1 MQEKNVKSFLQGA
14 YGILWGPIF
23 FEILLLIVIFY
34 YIMNLCRGGS
44 NEENGI

>member
-1 MQEKNVKSFLQGA
+1 MRKMLNFLLGHWLSMEP
-14 YGILWGPIF
+14 YF

-44 NEENGI
+44 NEENRI